1 MNKIKVLHILHAV
14 GGVEVSVRL
23 ITENIDSEKIE
34 SVVLHGNKDTKI
46 SFFDDQKNPVRS
58 YQAEI
63 SREINLIEDIKAI
76 FQSFEIAKKEKPHL
90 IHAHSAKGGIIGKI
104 IGEFLSIPVLHTPQA
119 YSYLSAESKWK
130 KVAFLQIENFF
141 RLFRNKILASSNSER
156 NRAINDVGYK
166 PQNALLF
173 NNSIEPIE
181 TIQTLSIEKTWP
193 DNYICSV
200 GRPSFQKNIE
210 MMVEVIHEIKKSKP
224 EIHLVLMG
232 VGFHSP
238 NLDKVRRKIKEFHL
252 QKNITLL
259 DWTKREDIFYIIKN
273 SMLYISTARYEGL
286 PYSIIEALALKKAC
300 VVTDADGNRDLIS
313 NNKNGFVIFD
323 QNVNEF
329 ADKIL
334 FLLDNETT
342 RLKFEENA
350 YKNFD
355 ANFNI
360 YKTIRL
366 LEEIYIENA
375 LPIKTGAK
383 I

>member
-1 MNKIKVLHILHAV
+1 
-14 GGVEVSVRL
+14 
-23 ITENIDSEKIE
+23 
-34 SVVLHGNKDTKI
+34 
-46 SFFDDQKNPVRS
+46 
-58 YQAEI
+58 
-63 SREINLIEDIKAI
+63 
-76 FQSFEIAKKEKPHL
+76 
-90 IHAHSAKGGIIGKI
+90 
-104 IGEFLSIPVLHTPQA
+104 
-119 YSYLSAESKWK
+119 
-130 KVAFLQIENFF
+130 
-141 RLFRNKILASSNSER
+141 
-156 NRAINDVGYK
+156 
-166 PQNALLF
+166 
-173 NNSIEPIE
+173 
-181 TIQTLSIEKTWP
+181 
-193 DNYICSV
+193 
-200 GRPSFQKNIE
+200 
-210 MMVEVIHEIKKSKP
+210 
-224 EIHLVLMG
+224 
-232 VGFHSP
+232 
-238 NLDKVRRKIKEFHL
+238 
-252 QKNITLL
+252 
-259 DWTKREDIFYIIKN
+259 
-273 SMLYISTARYEGL
+273 MLYLSTARYEGL

-360 YKTIRL
+360 HKTIRL